1 MQSKR
6 IRLNS
11 PSCKAFAC
19 YSQELWNSFLLDI
32 RNADSVNSFKT
43 KLKSYLSSLLFFFPS
58 IKCSSVL
65 KLLDIVLCKAV

>member
-43 KLKSYLSSLLFFFPS
+43 KLKSYLFSLLFFFS
-58 IKCSSVL
+58 QH
-65 KLLDIVLCKAV
+65 